1 MAKQKK
7 DEKEDLDDEEGS
19 LKDFICDEDDSGKSS
34 DSDIQVGA
42 TKRDLDLS
50 FRFNVGSRG

>member
-42 TKRDLDLS
+42 TKRDQDLS
-50 FRFNVGSRG
+50 FRFM

>member
-42 TKRDLDLS
+42 TIRDQELS
-50 FRFNVGSRG
+50 FRFNVGSR